1 MLILK
6 KIWKYIKEPLG
17 LIIYIIINRYMYV
30 QTTIEVPMYIRAITG
45 FLLFI
50 FTINFLESIY
60 YYVDDNNKR
69 PIKMMVYSSLAI
81 YFVAI
86 FDTSSYEFTNIVLDN
101 TLLMVLIGVIRLFYI
116 ITSIFFLLY
125 TFENKKHIF
134 LPVSIVILLS
144 SFLLYLELMNQYI
157 YLGNILIGIYVLILV
172 LIKKYKYYVESKKM
186 KIIFKRK

>member
-144 SFLLYLELMNQYI
+144 SFLFYLELMNQYI

>member
-30 QTTIEVPMYIRAITG
+30 QTTIEIPMYIRAITG

-144 SFLLYLELMNQYI
+144 SFLFYLELMNQYI